1 MDLIGEPLEKRRRLS
16 ESCVICEQTLDEKS
30 VDNPF
35 IRNPTLDGV
44 KAVLRAAE
52 IRQDTV
58 RDRLLKIK
66 DGILNQTV
74 TVRYH
79 KKCRASYTTASNLKY
94 VQNELS
100 TANDTADNAGD
111 MVESGLSRIR
121 RTDTSTFNIRTDC
134 FICEKSYKR
143 AERLNQKSPLA
154 PELQLVTVSL
164 QHLLKDSMTR
174 LTCECCHIQTN
185 LRMMQNTTDPVAVV
199 ISHQEI

>member
-94 VQNELS
+94 VQHELA
-100 TANDTADNAGD
+100 TANDTSDNAGD
-111 MVESGLSRIR
+111 MVESGPSRIR
-121 RTDTSTFNIRTDC
+121 RTDASTFNIRTDC

-143 AERLNQKSPLA
+143 AERLSEIA
-154 PELQLVTVSL
+154 TGTGASTRDRVIAASL
-164 QHLLKDSMTR
+164 ER
-174 LTCECCHIQTN
+174 LDDKTHM
-185 LRMMQNTTDPVAVV
+185 RMLSYPD
-199 ISHQEI
+199 